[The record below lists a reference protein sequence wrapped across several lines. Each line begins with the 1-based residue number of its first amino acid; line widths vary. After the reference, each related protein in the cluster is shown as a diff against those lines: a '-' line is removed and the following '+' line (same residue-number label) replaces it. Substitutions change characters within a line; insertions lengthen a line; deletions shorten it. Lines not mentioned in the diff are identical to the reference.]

1 VPYHPLLSA
10 PRERLAAGPSLVVP
24 GESLGAISS
33 PAVCAV
39 NAGHK
44 WLGMR
49 RGRRCLRNSPSGR
62 TPAMCRGLTLV
73 RLQPWA
79 AAREAALARL
89 PARGGDGV
97 GHGALIETVA

>member
-1 VPYHPLLSA
+1 
-10 PRERLAAGPSLVVP
+10 
-24 GESLGAISS
+24 
-33 PAVCAV
+33 
-39 NAGHK
+39 
-44 WLGMR
+44 
-49 RGRRCLRNSPSGR
+49 
-62 TPAMCRGLTLV
+62 MCRGLTLV